1 MPDGGGYV
9 AGCGFLLL
17 SRHSQRRHRGL
28 QTSSLSNAC
37 SHRLRTSHY
46 TVSQKIT
53 HNVNKLKFI
62 LIILAY
68 YSLKVI
74 GFNCVHHFPPHLVCN
89 YFTLQF
95 ITITDMT
102 LSHVT
107 AISIR
112 MPFNKYGILILK
124 SYLLKGYTACC
135 ECREWCDAVVGEGR
149 EFTRVQFKDSS
160 HQLVCVFR

>member
-1 MPDGGGYV
+1 MVVGM
-9 AGCGFLLL
+9 
-17 SRHSQRRHRGL
+17 
-28 QTSSLSNAC
+28 SLAAASFFTAAILNVVIEVC
-37 SHRLRTSHY
+37 RLRLCPTPVHTDSAHP
-46 TVSQKIT
+46 TTLCRKKIT

-102 LSHVT
+102 LSHII